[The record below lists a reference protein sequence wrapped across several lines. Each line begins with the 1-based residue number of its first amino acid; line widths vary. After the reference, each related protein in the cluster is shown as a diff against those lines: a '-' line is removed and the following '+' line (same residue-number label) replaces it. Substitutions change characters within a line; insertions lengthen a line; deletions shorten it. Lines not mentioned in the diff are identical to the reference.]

1 MNKYQNIFT
10 PLTIKNMTIRNRVAM
25 PPMGTN
31 YGGAMGDFTEE
42 HVQYYEKRAKG
53 GTGLIIVEN
62 ACVDFPV
69 GSNGTT
75 QINDGATTLA
85 DGIKTFN
92 EEGIEKICNYINGD
106 AKDLTTRVEKLT
118 ELSKEYNN
126 FTMLDGE
133 NLGEVKFI
141 MIIDAVKQQTEN
153 EQNKEEA
160 IVEENK

>member
-10 PLTIKNMTIRNRVAM
+10 PLTIKNMTIRNRIAM

-62 ACVDFPV
+62 ACVKYPE

-75 QINDGATTLA
+75 QLRIDA
-85 DGIKTFN
+85 D
-92 EEGIEKICNYINGD
+92 NYIPH
-106 AKDLTTRVEKLT
+106 LYKLCET
-118 ELSKEYNN
+118 IHQYDTKIELFN
-126 FTMLDGE
+126 
-133 NLGEVKFI
+133 
-141 MIIDAVKQQTEN
+141 
-153 EQNKEEA
+153 
-160 IVEENK
+160 